1 MTTLDHLVD
10 ADLDSYLF
18 EAVDLAAVDPAG
30 LDDDSADRSLRRLA
44 RIEDEMGRYETIA
57 RQRKAAIDDWLEDRI
72 GGLIAQRDFL
82 LRCLET
88 YARARHEVTGAKS
101 VKLPS
106 GSVALRQAPHRIDTA
121 GEPGEDVPADLVRV
135 TRAWDKRAVKERTEL
150 GPRLVSYDAPDG
162 FVAHAAVNS
171 DGEALPG
178 VVYLVRT
185 EPTFDA
191 KPNPIGGAS

>member
-1 MTTLDHLVD
+1 MTTLDHID
-10 ADLDSYLF
+10 ADLDAHLF
-18 EAVDLAAVDPAG
+18 EAVDLPAIDPAE

-44 RIEDEMGRYETIA
+44 RVENEMDRYETIA
-57 RQRKAAIDDWLEDRI
+57 RQRKQAIDEWLEDRLA
-72 GGLIAQRDFL
+72 GLLDQRDFL
-82 LRCLET
+82 HRCLET

-106 GSVALRQAPHRIDTA
+106 GTVALRQAPPRIDTA
-121 GEPGEDVPADLVRV
+121 GEPADDVDARLVRV
-135 TRAWDKRAVKERTEL
+135 TRSWDKRAIKDATAI
-150 GPRLVSYDAPDG
+150 GPQVDGHEVPDG
-162 FVAHAAVNS
+162 FAAYAAVTS
-171 DGEALPG
+171 DGEVLPG

>member
-57 RQRKAAIDDWLEDRI
+57 RQRKAAIDDWLEDRL

-106 GSVALRQAPHRIDTA
+106 GSVALRQAPPRIDTA
-121 GEPGEDVPADLVRV
+121 GEPGDDVDARLVRV
-135 TRAWDKRAVKERTEL
+135 TRSWDKRAIKDATEMHPEPL
-150 GPRLVSYDAPDG
+150 DIDTPEG
-162 FVAHAAVNS
+162 FTAHAAVTH